1 MNVKKVTSNALN
13 TLYSDSVICI
23 WYIFIAQ
30 DCFPC
35 IGVLYCIL
43 LRFLLPFEDCV
54 RDDPVGGHGDV
65 HDVAVNLAL
74 HARRHAAL
82 LVRLHVDQHLRFD
95 KKKGGIF

>member
-1 MNVKKVTSNALN
+1 MATYAHCL
-13 TLYSDSVICI
+13 
-23 WYIFIAQ
+23 
-30 DCFPC
+30 
-35 IGVLYCIL
+35 L
-43 LRFLLPFEDCV
+43 LRLLLPLEHGV

-95 KKKGGIF
+95 EEKGGIFGRRKKKLLKLHLTTWQVICIVKQEITRRRAL